1 VEGELA
7 TRLRRGRESY
17 GRQFGVPPEE
27 AEARL
32 GELVGERMAGEAVL
46 AAGGVWGSGPLATR
60 DRSVAVVS
68 ALVAL
73 GGVGPRLRADLSL
86 AVENGLTREDLEE
99 LLTLLA
105 VYVGYARASVAM
117 EELRAALAEPLA
129 APAPTQ
135 PPGPPPSQAPV
146 G

>member
-1 VEGELA
+1 MADELT

-17 GRQFGVPPEE
+17 GRQFGVPPDD

-32 GELVGERMAGEAVL
+32 GELVGPRMAGEAVL
-46 AAGGVWGSGPLATR
+46 AAGGVWGTGPLTTR
-60 DRSVAVVS
+60 DRSLAVVS

-73 GGVGPRLRADLSL
+73 GGVEPRLRSHLRL
-86 AVENGLTREDLEE
+86 AMDNGLGQADLEE

-117 EELRAALAEPLA
+117 EELRAVVGERL
-129 APAPTQ
+129 
-135 PPGPPPSQAPV
+135 PSHTSV
-146 G
+146 D